1 MATIALAP
9 NGPAKRIRPHHD
21 WPSAFRALR
30 KLLANT
36 EDTSQVF
43 EIMRA
48 LNGQA
53 HARGYARLL
62 ETADGGRIAYERVE
76 LAERLMD
83 DSWRATFPPGSVGAA
98 YADFLAS
105 EHLSAKGLIDES
117 HKGTV
122 DSDLDP
128 RHPHA
133 WFARRIRDLH
143 DIWHVLTGYH
153 RDALGEL
160 CLVTFSYQETH
171 GLGWALITLGGFL
184 RAHGPVAAQARK
196 AVFEARKRG
205 RQTIWLPGEDYEKVL
220 FEPLESARRRL
231 GIEPA
236 PAYGAMSPS
245 ERQLSVTR

>member
-1 MATIALAP
+1 MTVASLSS
-9 NGPAKRIRPHHD
+9 GVSVKRIRPHHD
-21 WPSAFRALR
+21 WPSAFQALR
-30 KLLANT
+30 RLLANT

-76 LAERLMD
+76 LAEKLMD

-98 YADFLAS
+98 YSEFLATQ
-105 EHLSAKGLIDES
+105 HLSAKGLIDES
-117 HKGTV
+117 HKGLP
-122 DSDLDP
+122 DADLDP

-143 DIWHVLTGYH
+143 DIWHVLTGYG

-160 CLVTFSYQETH
+160 CLVTFSYQETR

-184 RAHGPVAAQARK
+184 RAHGPARSQARK
-196 AVFEARKRG
+196 AVLEARRRG
-205 RQTIWLPGEDYEKVL
+205 RHAVWLPGEDYERLL
-220 FEPLESARRRL
+220 FEPLESARKRL
-231 GIEPA
+231 GLGTAPTYDAVPPA
-236 PAYGAMSPS
+236 D
-245 ERQLSVTR
+245 RHLSVT